1 VPPRPRTLGEEGIL
15 GGDAVARG
23 RVIVGMSGGV
33 DSSVAAALLVEQ
45 GYEVI
50 GVTMRLWTVHDR
62 DALPGK
68 QRCCSV
74 EDVDDAVAVAQAL
87 DIPHYVLNFERP
99 FRQHVVDYFVTE
111 YARGRTPNPC
121 LACNEHIKYRAL
133 LDRALA
139 LGADYLATGHYARV
153 RHGPD
158 RHRLLRAVDARKDQ
172 SYVLYTLGQE
182 ELARLLF
189 PIGELTKD
197 EVRQIAARLRLP
209 VADKPDSEEI
219 CFVPGNDYRAFLAA
233 HLPPRPGAIVDIT
246 TGAAV
251 GTHAG
256 ISGYTVGQRRGLG
269 AFGAPRYVVGLEPE
283 RNLVL
288 IGPEEALYTH
298 ALRAERLR
306 FTAGAA
312 PSEPLR
318 VLAKIRYKAPAAP
331 ATLTV
336 AGECAT
342 VQFDEPQRAVTPGQ
356 AVVFYDGDEVIGGG
370 TIAATVP
377 PPM

>member
-1 VPPRPRTLGEEGIL
+1 MT
-15 GGDAVARG
+15 RG

-50 GVTMRLWTVHDR
+50 GVTMRLWTLHDR

-74 EDVDDAVAVAQAL
+74 EDIDDAVAVAQAL

-99 FRQHVVDYFVTE
+99 FRTHVVDYFVAE

-139 LGADYLATGHYARV
+139 LGADFLATGHYARV
-153 RHGPD
+153 AHGPD
-158 RHRLLRAVDARKDQ
+158 RHRLLRAIDGRKDQ
-172 SYVLYTLGQE
+172 SYVLYTLGQA
-182 ELARLLF
+182 ELARLLL
-189 PIGELTKD
+189 PIGELTKE
-197 EVRQIAARLRLP
+197 EVRRIAARLRLP

-219 CFVPGNDYRAFLAA
+219 CFVPGNDYRAFLAER
-233 HLPPRPGAIVDIT
+233 LPPRPGTIVDVT

-288 IGPEEALYTH
+288 IGPEEALY
-298 ALRAERLR
+298 ARAFRAERLR
-306 FTAGAA
+306 FTAGTP
-312 PSEPLR
+312 PSGPLR
-318 VLAKIRYKAPAAP
+318 VQAKIRYKAPLVP
-331 ATLTV
+331 ALVTV
-336 AGECAT
+336 DGDGAIVHC
-342 VQFDEPQRAVTPGQ
+342 DEPQRAVTPGQ

-370 TIAATVP
+370 TIVGPVP
-377 PPM
+377 LPA

>member
-1 VPPRPRTLGEEGIL
+1 MT
-15 GGDAVARG
+15 RG

-33 DSSVAAALLVEQ
+33 DSSVAAALLVQQ

-50 GVTMRLWTVHDR
+50 GVTMRLWTLHDR

-99 FRQHVVDYFVTE
+99 FREHVVEYFVAE

-153 RHGPD
+153 VHGPD
-158 RHRLLRAVDARKDQ
+158 RHRLLRAADARKDQ

-182 ELARLLF
+182 ELGRVLF
-189 PIGELTKD
+189 PIGELTKE
-197 EVRQIAARLRLP
+197 EVRRIAVHLRLP

-219 CFVPGNDYRAFLAA
+219 CFVPGNDYRAFLAER
-233 HLPPRPGAIVDIT
+233 LSPRPGAIVDIT
-246 TGAAV
+246 TGATV
-251 GTHAG
+251 GTHPG
-256 ISGYTVGQRRGLG
+256 ISAYTVGQRRGLG

-283 RNLVL
+283 QNLVL
-288 IGPEEALYTH
+288 IGPEEALYTRV
-298 ALRAERLR
+298 LRAERLR
-306 FTAGAA
+306 FTAGAP
-312 PSEPLR
+312 PSGPLR
-318 VLAKIRYKAPAAP
+318 VAAKIRYKAPTAP

-336 AGECAT
+336 DGDCAT

-370 TIAATVP
+370 TIVATLCP
-377 PPM
+377 AG